1 MLKVVK
7 IVNVFGEELP
17 VEKMQFTCVGKDW
30 AIGNYKGYGFSKN
43 YSQADGYTVT
53 TTEE

>member
-17 VEKMQFTCVGKDW
+17 IEKMQFSFVGKDW

-43 YSQADGYTVT
+43 YSQADGYTVI
-53 TTEE
+53 TEQG